1 MGDGPQASVLPAA
14 LTIAKDTRAS
24 WTRKEEATLSCLGG
38 APAVIRNLMRM
49 FARWFAITGMLA
61 LGVAGCVKAME
72 VPPQATYTEIQAS
85 GVAAKAPNCDMQVLK
100 HEPLTEY
107 RKVGIIEGTGSVYAN
122 EADVLPAVKRKAC
135 ETGADAI
142 VILASKSQTTENLVG
157 YYINAVAIVYGKN
170 SNIPIGPHISH

>member
-1 MGDGPQASVLPAA
+1 MGVRHSYRPLRSRF
-14 LTIAKDTRAS
+14 AKIIGSR
-24 WTRKEEATLSCLGG
+24 TRKEATRSCSGG
-38 APAVIRNLMRM
+38 ATAVIRKLVRTL
-49 FARWFAITGMLA
+49 ARWVVITGTLA
-61 LGVAGCVKAME
+61 LGVAGCARAMQI
-72 VPPQATYTEIQAS
+72 PPQATYTEIQAS
-85 GVAAKAPNCDMQVLK
+85 GAAAKPPNCDIKVLR

-107 RKVGIIEGTGSVYAN
+107 RKVGIIEGTGSVYAS
-122 EADVLPAVKRKAC
+122 EEDVLPAVKRKAC

>member
-1 MGDGPQASVLPAA
+1 MGVRHSYRPLRSRF
-14 LTIAKDTRAS
+14 AKIIGSR
-24 WTRKEEATLSCLGG
+24 TRKEATRSCSGG
-38 APAVIRNLMRM
+38 ATAVIRKLVRTL
-49 FARWFAITGMLA
+49 ARWVAIMGTLA
-61 LGVAGCVKAME
+61 LGVAGCGKAMQI
-72 VPPQATYTEIQAS
+72 PPQATYTEIQAS
-85 GVAAKAPNCDMQVLK
+85 GVAAKPPNCDIKVLR

-107 RKVGIIEGTGSVYAN
+107 RKVGIIEGTGSVYAS
-122 EADVLPAVKRKAC
+122 EEDVLPAVKRKAC